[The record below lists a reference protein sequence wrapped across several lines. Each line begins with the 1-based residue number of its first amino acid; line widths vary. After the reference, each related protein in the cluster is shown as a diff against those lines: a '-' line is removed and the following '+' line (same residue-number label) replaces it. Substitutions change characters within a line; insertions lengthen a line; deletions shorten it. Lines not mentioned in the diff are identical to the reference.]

1 MIAIKKTVRWVLYVF
16 AFLLSLIVI
25 AALVIRFVIFPNIHQ
40 YKDDIATFASQKMG
54 QKVLIGDIVTGW
66 DDISPHV
73 ELLNVDVFDA
83 ENRVALHLNNVEASL
98 SWLSVPMLQP
108 KLTQLLIHNPALTI
122 RRNADGSIY
131 LAGINLAGES
141 KPAFANW
148 LLKQR
153 NVIVENAQIIWQ
165 DDLRQAPELSLNQ
178 FNLTLTR
185 PILNSLLGQHNF
197 EISSLVSTG
206 SAQKIN
212 VSGHFIGH
220 DVSKAKTWHGEVI
233 TALAQTELAAFKPWL
248 DYPINIQNGLANAKI
263 NLTFGNAQILSV
275 KGNVAIS
282 NLALVTKNET
292 TPLVATKFAGDLL
305 WSRLNN
311 TQTFIAQHVQ
321 LNTNTGLNIQD
332 GSATYV
338 SSIKNNQPWIK
349 ANVRLNQLNL
359 AMLKQIASHI
369 HLPKNILAQLNG
381 FAPVGMLQ
389 AVNFNWEGT
398 ANKPESYLVNAQF
411 KQLGIQAF
419 QKIPGFSNLTG
430 TLKADEDGGEVIL
443 ASQNATLDFK
453 DILRWPIPA
462 SQLKGDINWKI
473 RQGKALINAKDIFI
487 SSPHITGT
495 VNASYD
501 MNGIKGGHLNL
512 TGKFDKGNAKY
523 APFYYPII
531 LGEDTI
537 HWLDTSILAGRA
549 DNVLLTV
556 KGHLADFPF
565 VNSQNKPDNQLG
577 IFKVTAKIS
586 DAILHYGN
594 GWPGIDNL
602 NLDLLFEGKRM
613 LLEANSGRISGK
625 KILKSRAEITQLDAD
640 WPILHIVSEAEGLVS
655 DGIKFVNESPV
666 QQVTLGFTD
675 NLKTAGR
682 GNLQL
687 TLDIPLEDSE
697 QSKYK
702 GIYKV
707 TNGTIFANA
716 ALGLP
721 ELTKLNGSLIFN
733 EKGLSANNISAEVLG
748 GPAQFSLNT
757 GADKA
762 IKVVAN
768 GRINDAGIKNLIPN
782 AFTNQLSGNTNW
794 AGEIVIKKP
803 LVDFNFRSNL
813 VGLAIDLPPPFN
825 KSASQE
831 ISLNVDKKQSVID
844 KDSININYGQLVSA
858 KILRSLKADQL
869 VFERGDIGINTAAV
883 NPLQSGLS
891 IRGKLEELDADEWL
905 ALLSEQ
911 SSAQTNV
918 NAPANNKLDLSM
930 LTKADLNVQKLTIF
944 DRSINAL
951 KVIAIPNRTGLK
963 MLVDAQE
970 MSGNVEWQDADNGKI
985 IARLKRLTIPSTLTA
1000 ANKNNAK
1007 KEYRKQAQTYPAL
1020 DIVADN
1026 FELGT
1031 EKTEA
1036 SKSETLKLGAL
1047 ALNAF
1052 ENGEDW
1058 VIQKLNITNADSTLS
1073 IQGNWHNWTRN
1084 PNTSLIV
1091 SLNTNNIGKTF
1102 SRFGQADTIRGGEA
1116 KINGQINW
1124 AGSPREFDVTRLD
1137 GSLTFEATKGQILK
1151 VQPGVGRLFGLVTLQ
1166 SLPRRLSLDFR
1177 DLFSDGFAFDKISA
1191 TARINSGIVR
1201 SDDFFMTGPAAEAS
1215 IKGETDLKAETQ
1227 HLTVKVIP
1235 HISDSLSLAALAGGP
1250 IVGAAAFI
1258 AQKILKDPFNKIA
1271 SSEYV
1276 IKGTWDN
1283 PIEAGAEKD
1292 AVEKPDNK
1300 SPLH

>member
-1 MIAIKKTVRWVLYVF
+1 MIAIKKTVRWVLYVL

-25 AALVIRFVIFPNIHQ
+25 AALVIRFVVFPNIHQ

-108 KLTQLLIHNPALTI
+108 KLTELLIHNPALTI
-122 RRNADGSIY
+122 RRNADGGIF

-165 DDLRQAPELSLNQ
+165 DDLRQAPELSLKQ

-185 PILNSLLGQHNF
+185 PLLNSLLGQHDF
-197 EISSLVSTG
+197 EISSFLSTG
-206 SAQKIN
+206 SAQKISVN
-212 VSGHFIGH
+212 GHFIGN
-220 DVSKAKTWHGEVI
+220 DVSQAKTWHGEI
-233 TALAQTELAAFKPWL
+233 MAALKQTELAAFKPWL
-248 DYPINIQNGLANAKI
+248 DYPINIQNGLGNAKI
-263 NLTFGNAQILSV
+263 NLTFGNAQILSL

-311 TQTFIAQHVQ
+311 TQTIIAQHIQ

-359 AMLKQIASHI
+359 ATLKQIASHI

-381 FAPVGMLQ
+381 FAPVGLLQ

-430 TLKADEDGGEVIL
+430 TLKADEDGGEVTL
-443 ASQNATLDFK
+443 ASQNTTLDFK

-473 RQGKALINAKDIFI
+473 RQGKTIINAKDIFI

-501 MNGIKGGHLNL
+501 MNGIKGGHMNL

-531 LGEDTI
+531 LGENTI
-537 HWLDTSILAGRA
+537 HWLDTSILGGRA

-556 KGHLADFPF
+556 KGNLADFPF
-565 VNSQNKPDNQLG
+565 VNRQNKPDNKLG

-586 DAILHYGN
+586 DATLHYGD
-594 GWPGIDNL
+594 GWPSIDSL
-602 NLDLLFEGKRM
+602 NLDMLFEGKRM
-613 LLEANSGRISGK
+613 LLESNSGRISGK
-625 KILKSRAEITQLDAD
+625 KILKSRAEIAQLDAD

-687 TLDIPLEDSE
+687 TLDIPLEDAE

-733 EKGLSANNISAEVLG
+733 EKGIFANNISTEVLG

-768 GRINDAGIKNLIPN
+768 GRINDAGIKNLMPN
-782 AFTNQLSGNTNW
+782 VFTNQLSGNANW
-794 AGEIVIKKP
+794 AGEIAIKKP

-813 VGLAIDLPPPFN
+813 VGLAIDLPPPFT
-825 KSASQE
+825 KLASQE
-831 ISLNVDKKQSVID
+831 ILLNIDKKQNVVD
-844 KDSININYGQLVSA
+844 KDAININYGQLVSA

-869 VFERGDIGINTAAV
+869 VFESGDIGINTAAV
-883 NPLQSGLS
+883 NPLQAGLS
-891 IRGKLEELDADEWL
+891 IRGKLDELDADEWL

-911 SSAQTNV
+911 SSTQSSANT
-918 NAPANNKLDLSM
+918 PANNQLDLNI
-930 LTKADLNVQKLTIF
+930 LAKADLNVQKLTLF

-951 KVIAIPNRTGLK
+951 KVVAVPSRSGLK
-963 MLVDAQE
+963 MVVDAQE

-1000 ANKNNAK
+1000 VIKSNDR
-1007 KEYRKQAQTYPAL
+1007 KEFRKLAQTYPAL

-1031 EKTEA
+1031 KN
-1036 SKSETLKLGAL
+1036 SGVLKLGSL

-1058 VIQKLNITNADSTLS
+1058 VIQKLNINNVDSTLA
-1073 IQGNWHNWTRN
+1073 IHGNWHNWTRN

-1116 KINGQINW
+1116 KMNGQINW
-1124 AGSPREFDVTRLD
+1124 AGSPHEFDVTRLD
-1137 GSLTFEATKGQILK
+1137 GNLNFEATKGQILK
-1151 VQPGVGRLFGLVTLQ
+1151 VKPGVGRLFGLVTLQ

-1191 TARINSGIVR
+1191 TARINSGVVR

-1227 HLTVKVIP
+1227 HLNVKVVP

-1250 IVGAAAFI
+1250 IVGAAAFV

-1283 PIEAGAEKD
+1283 PIEASKD
-1292 AVEKPDNK
+1292 AVEKPDTK
-1300 SPLH
+1300 SPLN